1 MKLEW
6 ILWLIAATFDGT
18 FPNHRCCHLHNTIT
32 NNLNRLCY
40 ENLSLFAESRCIYFF
55 SDSPKTARKPL
66 CNSGF
71 CTSHIFWGT
80 MINISSGNDITPL
93 QWGPWYIT
101 DRSLKLL
108 PDLTNQHVYL
118 NCYSKVTVKFAVPV
132 LNETTAKIPKTFGT
146 TETSEAAKYCQ
157 M

>member
-1 MKLEW
+1 M
-6 ILWLIAATFDGT
+6 
-18 FPNHRCCHLHNTIT
+18 
-32 NNLNRLCY
+32 
-40 ENLSLFAESRCIYFF
+40 
-55 SDSPKTARKPL
+55 
-66 CNSGF
+66 
-71 CTSHIFWGT
+71 
-80 MINISSGNDITPL
+80 
-93 QWGPWYIT
+93 T

-108 PDLTNQHVYL
+108 PDLTNQYVYL